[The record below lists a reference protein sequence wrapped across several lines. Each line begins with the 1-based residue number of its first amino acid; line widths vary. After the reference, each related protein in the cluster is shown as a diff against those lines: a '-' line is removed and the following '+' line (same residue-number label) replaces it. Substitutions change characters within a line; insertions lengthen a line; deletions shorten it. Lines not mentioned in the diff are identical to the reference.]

1 MDNLQPPEVTVVTTK
16 TPKPPSVARQRA
28 ASANGKLGAGRKT
41 PAGLAA
47 SSQNA
52 TKHGLTA
59 KSFNLLAAEH
69 PEAFALVQYRQMLT
83 FKPRDYH
90 EFLLVKKLINARWAI
105 ERADHMQIAALND
118 KFEMLRRD
126 APTNANIELL
136 YFKALD
142 TLTGPNNAFAVL
154 QRYLAHHHRLAR
166 QAQADLIA
174 YRKLNPSNPPNRPH
188 FDWESF
194 VTTPDE
200 LSLSPDDIA
209 DETELPNEAK
219 LRSHFVS
226 APYPDSPKV
235 ARVGASPTPGEES
248 PYTIESE
255 QIHILGGL
263 WPCSDSMPTSL

>member
-1 MDNLQPPEVTVVTTK
+1 MDKLQVPEITVIETK
-16 TPKPPSVARQRA
+16 TPKPPQPSKP
-28 ASANGKLGAGRKT
+28 ASLN
-41 PAGLAA
+41 PSEGLAA

-52 TKHGLTA
+52 TRHGLTA
-59 KSFNLLAAEH
+59 KSFNLLAAKVHEV
-69 PEAFALVQYRQMLT
+69 FALSRNRQMEA

-118 KFEMLRRD
+118 KFETLRRD
-126 APTNANIELL
+126 APTNANIEIL
-136 YFKALD
+136 YLKALD

-174 YRKLNPSNPPNRPH
+174 YRKFNPSNPPNRPH

-194 VTTPDE
+194 ITTPDE
-200 LSLSPDDIA
+200 ISLTAEDIA

-226 APYPDSPKV
+226 ITYAEPPKV
-235 ARVGASPTPGEES
+235 AHAGVTPGAT
-248 PYTIESE
+248 PFDTHYN
-255 QIHILGGL
+255 HALD
-263 WPCSDSMPTSL
+263 W